1 MSKMLKN
8 DMIDGIEYHFRKQGK
23 RLTNLRKVPMSKLE
37 EMIKK
42 YNVNI
47 VDEVNELKLEKEK
60 DEAERIRKHEVYK
73 QECEERERL
82 LDEKNKLCIKKYTE
96 LTNAQREQ
104 FYEKIVE
111 QHEASRNKNKAIS
124 ETTSSVMCEMFKK
137 DGARVT
143 RIDNNTISVNGIKV
157 ISNCVGF
164 DNEELN
170 KEQFISKLKS
180 EILTK
185 MYKYEKVLD
194 EVIDSWF
201 DIVVPVKKPKT
212 KKVKKVKKVVEEPEQ
227 FCCCCSGKRDVWYNL
242 GAPDTPMCPCN
253 PDFEGDA
260 EEYYKDEEE

>member
-47 VDEVNELKLEKEK
+47 VDEVNELKTAREQAKKNLD
-60 DEAERIRKHEVYK
+60 DER
-73 QECEERERL
+73 EERKRL
-82 LDEKNKLCIKKYTE
+82 LDEKNNLCIKKYIE
-96 LTNAQREQ
+96 LTNAQRDQ
-104 FYEKIVE
+104 FYEKIFE
-111 QHEASRNKNKAIS
+111 EANADNNREMNVGKSLTDVLYNKFKS
-124 ETTSSVMCEMFKK
+124 E
-137 DGARVT
+137 GARVIRESDT
-143 RIDNNTISVNGIKV
+143 VLIVNGIHVHNGHDYKPLDKDEY
-157 ISNCVGF
+157 IT
-164 DNEELN
+164 E
-170 KEQFISKLKS
+170 LKS
-180 EILTK
+180 EILTD
-185 MYKYEKVLD
+185 MYRYEKVLD
-194 EVIDSWF
+194 EVINSWF

>member
-1 MSKMLKN
+1 MLKN

-47 VDEVNELKLEKEK
+47 VDELNELKLEKENAK
-60 DEAERIRKHEVYK
+60 KTQLAEY
-73 QECEERERL
+73 EERERL

-96 LTNAQREQ
+96 LTNAQRDQ

-111 QHEASRNKNKAIS
+111 QHEASRNKNKS
-124 ETTSSVMCEMFKK
+124 MGESFSSVLGEYFKK
-137 DGARVT
+137 DGARVNH
-143 RIDNNTISVNGIKV
+143 IDANTISINGITV
-157 ISNCVGF
+157 HNRCIGF

-170 KEQFISKLKS
+170 KEQFISKLKT